1 MSRIGLITATCLSV
15 GFAIAICSGYAALAQ
30 SSKAKPDSSSSAT
43 ATPNA
48 KPDTSAVPVTATKV
62 LKQDVPIVL
71 EGLGT
76 VQPLNMAIMHT
87 QVQGT
92 LTSVDFIEGQ
102 DVKQGQQLAQ
112 IDPRVFQA
120 QVDQARAALGRDQAL
135 LTNAQ
140 SDLNRSLPLL
150 SRGFATPQQVDTQ
163 KAQVA
168 QLQNTVDLDKAAVE
182 GAQTQ
187 LSFTTITA
195 PFDGTTGIRKID
207 PGNIVHPTDT
217 NGLVTLTQVQPIA
230 IIFTLPSADIPTI
243 QQAQANGP
251 VVVNVYDA
259 SNKLK
264 LDEGKLLLID
274 NQVEAS
280 TGTVRLKAIFPNEK
294 RALWPGVF
302 VNAHL
307 IVSVEHEA
315 LTLPLP
321 AVLRGPAGPFV
332 YAITPTQTVTV
343 RTVTTGQSRNG
354 EIIVTKGLTAGDDVV
369 LAGQYRLSEG
379 ARIDVVSPERANEV
393 QNSSTASAGM
403 LP

>member
-1 MSRIGLITATCLSV
+1 MSKVRLIASTCISASL
-15 GFAIAICSGYAALAQ
+15 ALAIWTSHGAMAQ
-30 SSKAKPDSSSSAT
+30 STKAKPDISSSAT
-43 ATPNA
+43 AAAEN
-48 KPDTSAVPVTATKV
+48 SAVPVTATKV
-62 LKQDVPIVL
+62 QRQDVPIVL

-76 VQPLNMAIMHT
+76 VQPLNMATMHT

-92 LTSVDFIEGQ
+92 LTTVDFIEGQ
-102 DVKQGQQLAQ
+102 EVKKGQRLAQ

-120 QVDQARAALGRDQAL
+120 QVDQAQAALGRDQAL
-135 LTNAQ
+135 LTNAEA
-140 SDLNRSLPLL
+140 DLNRSLPLL

-168 QLQNTVDLDKAAVE
+168 QLQNTVDLDKAALE

-187 LSFTTITA
+187 LSFTSITA
-195 PFDGTTGIRKID
+195 PFDGITGIRKID
-207 PGNIVHPTDT
+207 PGNIVHPADT
-217 NGLVTLTQVQPIA
+217 NGLVTLTQVQPISV
-230 IIFTLPSADIPTI
+230 IFTLPSSDIAAI

-251 VVVNVYDA
+251 VMVDVYDA
-259 SNKLK
+259 SNKVK

-274 NQVEAS
+274 NQVDAA

-307 IVSVEHEA
+307 IVSVEHDA

-332 YAITPTQTVTV
+332 YAVTPTQTVTV
-343 RTVTTGQSRNG
+343 RPVTTGQSRNG
-354 EIIVTKGLTAGDDVV
+354 QIIVTKGLAAGDNVV
-369 LAGQYRLSEG
+369 LAGQYRLFEG
-379 ARIDVVSPERANEV
+379 AHVDVVPPERANEV
-393 QNSSTASAGM
+393 QNASTASAGM